1 MNASPLLLFGART
14 PSGAAL
20 IAQVAPERLI
30 AAGRQRPP
38 QLPAAARFLT
48 CDLADS
54 AGLSG
59 PAPGPCWLVSFAP
72 IWDLAPWLAAER
84 RCAAPWVAGLQGVVA
99 CSSSSAL
106 TKRFAANRFD
116 RALVQRLRE
125 AETSLQRT
133 CAWLGLPCRIL
144 APTLI
149 YGSAGGLSDRNLT
162 LLVALMRRLPLL
174 PLPAPAG
181 LRQPIH
187 CSQLA
192 AVALALVAQAQGE
205 HPPQEPPQQPQEPLL
220 LGGDEELTYRA
231 MLKRLQASLAPGD
244 PGRRCRLLPLPAP
257 LVQLLAAPLLL
268 ASPKTFEAIQRISA
282 DLAGFTPAHRLTESP
297 PLPFPVQP

>member
-1 MNASPLLLFGART
+1 MNAPPLLLFGART

-38 QLPAAARFLT
+38 QLPPAARFLT
-48 CDLADS
+48 CDLAES
-54 AGLSG
+54 TGLSG

-84 RCAAPWVAGLQGVVA
+84 RSAAPWLAGLQGVVA

-192 AVALALVAQAQGE
+192 AVALALVAQGE
-205 HPPQEPPQQPQEPLL
+205 GPPQEPLL

-231 MLKRLQASLAPGD
+231 MLERLQASLAPGD